1 MPFPLFRACR
11 RLDPLRSAPRPSSR
25 ARAACALTASF
36 HKFPLYL
43 PQSLQNERRLCR
55 SNFARNAGTA
65 RCPKGTLRIY
75 TAIGSPLFLRLLAR
89 RAVGSAPS
97 PSAVPSVRT
106 RTRRASPR
114 LFRRPSSRAFP
125 LPASL
130 RAISSAQKKEPRA
143 LAVALSASVPSACKS
158 VGRSFHYASAA
169 AGRRKP
175 DKDFGHCRKG
185 LISERNCTTCTLAFS
200 PYPRL
205 SPLFAALW
213 LEIVLAP

>member
-1 MPFPLFRACR
+1 MPFPLFRAFR
-11 RLDPLRSAPRPSSR
+11 RADPLRWASRSATITH
-25 ARAACALTASF
+25 ATCALTASF

-55 SNFARNAGTA
+55 SNFARNAGRA

-158 VGRSFHYASAA
+158 VGRSLRGRVGSYVAA
-169 AGRRKP
+169 NPTKISDTAA
-175 DKDFGHCRKG
+175 KG
-185 LISERNCTTCTLAFS
+185 
-200 PYPRL
+200 
-205 SPLFAALW
+205 
-213 LEIVLAP
+213 